1 MAKRKD
7 YNGTIHDVPPIIV
20 AFFKFEEQHYQYLQ
34 DGRTREAFSPVY
46 CLCGKQLKSSSYN
59 TSNCIFLLIITMV
72 LHYHYLLKLR

>member
-7 YNGTIHDVPPIIV
+7 YNGIIHDVPPILV

-46 CLCGKQLKSSSYN
+46 CLCGK
-59 TSNCIFLLIITMV
+59 
-72 LHYHYLLKLR
+72 